1 MWFVGESYSY
11 LHLIRL
17 SCQESFFYEAAGKYG
32 LESDTILSNGSYR
45 LTKWGKEVFG
55 IRLYKNKFYGG
66 NFEAKNAAV
75 FFSIDKDRT
84 PAQVVA
90 DDDADIA
97 FIPPSDL
104 EFVKEVFYKRNA
116 NQAIFVRSKDD
127 ELLGK
132 VEYLRSSATLSQEEF
147 STSIDRLRD
156 WSSQVAGI
164 YLPSPNEQEFLASI
178 EVEMSKYSKWI

>member
-1 MWFVGESYSY
+1 MLYDLKNPLDRERFKRRCNALYKKEGIVELSEKTSRSLSQNNY
-11 LHLIRL
+11 LHLL
-17 SCQESFFYEAAGKYG
+17 C
-32 LESDTILSNGSYR
+32 SY
-45 LTKWGKEVFG
+45 LAIELGH
-55 IRLYKNKFYGG
+55 
-66 NFEAKNAAV
+66 
-75 FFSIDKDRT
+75 
-84 PAQVVA
+84 
-90 DDDADIA
+90 
-97 FIPPSDL
+97 DL
-104 EFVKEVFYKRNA
+104 EYVKEVFYKRAA
-116 NQAIFVRSKDD
+116 NKDIFVRSKDD